1 MKRKKWTKEEDAR
14 LVKLISENV
23 GNLQKAF
30 RLFSEEYPD
39 RTAEAASYRWYAV
52 LRLDNNVRVCFVT
65 VGKKAKHANRKI
77 VNTVKRKDS
86 ITKTL
91 WNKLLKLLSLS

>member
-1 MKRKKWTKEEDAR
+1 MKRWTKEEDAR
-14 LVKLISENV
+14 LVELISENV

-30 RLFSEEYPD
+30 RLFSAEYPN
-39 RTAEAASYRWYAV
+39 RTVEAASYRWYAI